1 MENLLQTTLPVAQ
14 LVEQLTEWLTK
25 TFSGFF
31 DLLQLVGNALMDWI
45 TQTLLFINPLLFML
59 LVTCAMFFLARKKW
73 PLPIFT
79 LLGLLFVYNQGLW
92 AELINTFTLV
102 LVASLISVLLGIPL
116 GIWMAKN
123 KIVHQVINP
132 MLDLMQT
139 MPAFVYL
146 IPAVAFFGI
155 GMVPGVFASVIFAL
169 PPTVRFTNLALRHIP
184 TELVEASDAFGS
196 TPKQKLLKVE
206 LPLAKH
212 TMMAGVNQT
221 MMLALSMVVTGSMIG
236 APGLGREVL
245 SALQHA
251 DIGRGF
257 AAMLSSSADKGQK
270 VTIAYV
276 QWDSEVAS
284 THVIAQ
290 VLRDEG
296 YQVTL
301 TPLDNAVMWQTIAN
315 GDADFSTSAWLP
327 VTHQQQYQKYQDK
340 LDNLGPNLKGT
351 KLGLAVPAYMS
362 DVNSIEELSDQA
374 NQQIIGIEPGAG
386 IMTAADKTQKAYSN
400 LADWE
405 LVAASTGA
413 MTTSLDQA
421 VKKKEP
427 IVVTAW
433 SPHWMFAKYDLK
445 YLADPKKT
453 FGSKENINTIARRG
467 LKADLPAVHRIVDHF
482 HWEKEDMEAVML
494 DINQGMTP
502 EAAAKKWVASHA
514 DKVAKWTQS

>member
-257 AAMLSSSADKGQK
+257 VSGLALVILAIILDRMTQHFNGKPQERTQTGKTKKWLGLAALAVFLLSALGRGFAAMLSSSADKGQK

-290 VLRDEG
+290 VL
-296 YQVTL
+296 
-301 TPLDNAVMWQTIAN
+301 
-315 GDADFSTSAWLP
+315 
-327 VTHQQQYQKYQDK
+327 
-340 LDNLGPNLKGT
+340 
-351 KLGLAVPAYMS
+351 
-362 DVNSIEELSDQA
+362 
-374 NQQIIGIEPGAG
+374 
-386 IMTAADKTQKAYSN
+386 
-400 LADWE
+400 
-405 LVAASTGA
+405 
-413 MTTSLDQA
+413 
-421 VKKKEP
+421 
-427 IVVTAW
+427 
-433 SPHWMFAKYDLK
+433 
-445 YLADPKKT
+445 
-453 FGSKENINTIARRG
+453 
-467 LKADLPAVHRIVDHF
+467 
-482 HWEKEDMEAVML
+482 
-494 DINQGMTP
+494 
-502 EAAAKKWVASHA
+502 
-514 DKVAKWTQS
+514 